1 MPVSTSKAPVFV
13 NTPSLFLASCS
24 AISSV
29 NEVMKGVTT
38 ISHIS
43 VHLADVQSQL
53 VETQGRSGRFNVAGD
68 TTSESQSSTE

>member
-29 NEVMKGVTT
+29 HQSEWRGTT